1 MLYWH
6 YGKSEHIKGD
16 LPSISEGLTI
26 QTKEERRAMP
36 MYVTYSDLIQIDIL
50 LVALASLIYEIF
62 KGRK

>member
-6 YGKSEHIKGD
+6 YGKSEHIKGG
-16 LPSISEGLTI
+16 LPSISEGLTL

-36 MYVTYSDLIQIDIL
+36 MYVTYSDVIKIGIL